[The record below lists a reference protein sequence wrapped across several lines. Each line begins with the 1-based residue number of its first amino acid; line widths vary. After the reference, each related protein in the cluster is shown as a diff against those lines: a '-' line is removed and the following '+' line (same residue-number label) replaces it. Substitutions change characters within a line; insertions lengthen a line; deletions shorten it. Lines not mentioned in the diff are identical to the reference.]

1 VLTDP
6 KSIALITGEFNFDWL
21 PTVQPTEGVAM
32 LFVTPV
38 ERSHEKH
45 VLAKVL
51 NKVFD
56 SNLKWDRQAFASR
69 KAKVAEKMRKSTI
82 PHCLVED
89 AFPVTCWSASKG
101 QGQTA
106 RLIKGQQTVCPLR
119 SLSRVYE
126 VVPL

>member
-1 VLTDP
+1 MLTDP

-106 RLIKGQQTVCPLR
+106 RLKGQQTACPLR